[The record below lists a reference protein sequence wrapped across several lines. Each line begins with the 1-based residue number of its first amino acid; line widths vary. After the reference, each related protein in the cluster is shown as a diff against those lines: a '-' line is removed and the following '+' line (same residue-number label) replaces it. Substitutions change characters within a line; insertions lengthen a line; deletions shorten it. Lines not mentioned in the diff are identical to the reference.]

1 MNQGSRENKWCT
13 LIKATSSEAS
23 VAEQMLSNTVTNR
36 IVATSYWN
44 NDCQYGINKDFKI
57 LLKEKKMMQNF
68 CRNEQIIWTLCPC
81 LSEGWYDSTVSNM
94 SEWLKVCLILQC
106 PIYMS
111 DKWFI
116 TGFITEILGVYSCK
130 THLVSRERD
139 CDSCLW
145 W

>member
-130 THLVSRERD
+130 THLVSRKRD